1 MFKDKSVSEESNQQ
15 ERRGLGR
22 VPKNKNY
29 FNAIMQWLNLLTVIK
44 ISEDYSTLLN
54 EKISG

>member
-1 MFKDKSVSEESNQQ
+1 MFMDKSVSEESNQQ
-15 ERRGLGR
+15 ERRGLDR